1 MSIALNNLSMD
12 GECISNS
19 YLNLIRLRKAYLGSL
34 LSPQKSQFGLLYLGK
49 SGSLNRGFYG
59 NPAFGIGMP
68 YPGSPLVGPLLPNS
82 PIGSSSRVGLYNN
95 FTGNV
100 DNAFRKCL
108 NLTDLFLSGNHLF
121 AEIPAYP
128 GELQLVTLELSKNNL
143 YRKIPHRLW
152 DSRTLMEISLNS
164 NLLKGQISVAIA
176 KVSTLQGTSSPSDLL
191 K

>member
-68 YPGSPLVGPLLPNS
+68 YPGSPLVD
-82 PIGSSSRVGLYNN
+82 NN